1 MCVCPYACVCVSK
14 PSHSSSSTLV
24 YKSKSSLE
32 TCLLAIHNITH
43 SLSFWTIHIIRT
55 TKAGT
60 IAWWKGEPSFLP
72 SPPLLPLYSP
82 SLELAFSAA
91 SWNVSVRRV
100 RSQGRFSAQ
109 KKPHSDRSE
118 GGGVVVALTDVLA
131 LWPQGWLK
139 ITRENV
145 PWESHPPTAH
155 HPRAHMHGPGRVVGN
170 ESIMLRYVA
179 LGEAEKG
186 KHRKPVQQLVWAAL
200 PLLVSIWGSIM
211 RGFAKWMRPGTGS
224 RGVDMMNNLTRK

>member
-1 MCVCPYACVCVSK
+1 MVRAPIQEWRFLSGVRVSICVCVCVSK

-109 KKPHSDRSE
+109 KKTIQIEVRVE
-118 GGGVVVALTDVLA
+118 GWWW
-131 LWPQGWLK
+131 LWLMCW
-139 ITRENV
+139 
-145 PWESHPPTAH
+145 HC
-155 HPRAHMHGPGRVVGN
+155 GR
-170 ESIMLRYVA
+170 
-179 LGEAEKG
+179 KG
-186 KHRKPVQQLVWAAL
+186 
-200 PLLVSIWGSIM
+200 
-211 RGFAKWMRPGTGS
+211 
-224 RGVDMMNNLTRK
+224 D